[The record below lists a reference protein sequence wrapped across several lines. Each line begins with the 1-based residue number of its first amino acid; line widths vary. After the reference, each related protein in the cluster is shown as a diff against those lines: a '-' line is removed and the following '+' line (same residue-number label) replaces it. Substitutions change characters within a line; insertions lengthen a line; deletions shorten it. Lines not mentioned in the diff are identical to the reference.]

1 VPLDIQARAL
11 IDRFVREGT
20 PPVSRLTPT
29 EARQLAREVN
39 RRLTPPPEAVAVV
52 KNTIIAGPSAQIL
65 LRVYIPREDE
75 ILPVL
80 AYFHGGG
87 WVLGD
92 LDSVDSLCRSLAK
105 AANCVVV
112 SVDYRLA
119 PEHKFPAAVEDAYSA
134 TKWIADNATVL
145 SCDPRR
151 IAVGGDSAGGN
162 LAAVVSIMARD
173 RGGPEI
179 VHQLLIYPVMNCKFD
194 TASYLDNEEG
204 YWLAKDD
211 MKWFWNH
218 YLRDEEDGRNPY
230 ASPLLEAN
238 LSSLPPAFVI
248 TAEFDP
254 LRDEGEAYAARL
266 GECGV
271 PVKLT
276 RYDGMIHD
284 FVNIAELR
292 QSRVALDEAA
302 AELRD
307 AFAIERLM
315 CGDPRLYEKP

>member
-1 VPLDIQARAL
+1 MPLDKQAQAL
-11 IDRFVREGT
+11 IERFVREGT
-20 PPVSRLTPT
+20 PPVSKLTPR

-39 RRLTPPPEAVAVV
+39 RRLTSPPEAVAVV
-52 KNTIIAGPSAQIL
+52 KNTRIPGPSAQIP
-65 LRVYIPREDE
+65 LRVYIPREGK

-112 SVDYRLA
+112 SVNYRLA
-119 PEHKFPAAVEDAYSA
+119 PENKFPAAVEDAYSA
-134 TKWIADNATVL
+134 TEWIADNATVL
-145 SCDPRR
+145 SGDSRR

-162 LAAVVSIMARD
+162 LAASVSLMARD
-173 RGGPEI
+173 KHGPPI
-179 VHQLLIYPVMNCKFD
+179 AFQLLIYPATNYAFG
-194 TASYLDNEEG
+194 TTSYSHNAEG
-204 YWLAKDD
+204 YWISRDD

-218 YLRDEEDGRNPY
+218 YLRDEEDRRNPY
-230 ASPLLEAN
+230 ASPLLAAN

-284 FVNIAELR
+284 FMNIAELR
-292 QSRVALDEAA
+292 QSRVAIDEAA
-302 AELRD
+302 AELRK
-307 AFAIERLM
+307 AFAT
-315 CGDPRLYEKP
+315 

>member
-1 VPLDIQARAL
+1 MPLDKQAQAL
-11 IDRFVREGT
+11 IERFVREGT
-20 PPVSRLTPT
+20 PPVSKLTPT

-39 RRLTPPPEAVAVV
+39 RRLTSPPEAVAVV
-52 KNTIIAGPSAQIL
+52 KNTRISGPSAQIP
-65 LRVYIPREDE
+65 LRVYIPREGK

-87 WVLGD
+87 WVLGG
-92 LDSVDSLCRSLAK
+92 LDSVDSLCRSLAN
-105 AANCVVV
+105 AADCVVV

-134 TKWIADNATVL
+134 TKWTANSATNF
-145 SCDPRR
+145 SGDPRR

-162 LAAVVSIMARD
+162 LAAAVSLMARD
-173 RGGPEI
+173 KHGPPI
-179 VHQLLIYPVMNCKFD
+179 VFQLLIYPATNHAFD
-194 TASYLDNEEG
+194 TTSYSDNAEG
-204 YWLAKDD
+204 YWLSKDD

-230 ASPLLEAN
+230 ASPSRAAD

-266 GECGV
+266 RECGV
-271 PVKLT
+271 PVKAA

-292 QSRVALDEAA
+292 QSRVAVGEAA
-302 AELRD
+302 AELRK
-307 AFAIERLM
+307 AFAT
-315 CGDPRLYEKP
+315 

>member
-1 VPLDIQARAL
+1 MPLDKQAQAL
-11 IDRFVREGT
+11 IERFVREGT
-20 PPVSRLTPT
+20 PPVSKLTPT

-39 RRLTPPPEAVAVV
+39 RRLTSPPEAVAVV
-52 KNTIIAGPSAQIL
+52 KNTRISGPSAQIP
-65 LRVYIPREDE
+65 LRVYIPREGK

-112 SVDYRLA
+112 SVNYRLA
-119 PEHKFPAAVEDAYSA
+119 PENKFPAAVEDAYSA
-134 TKWIADNATVL
+134 TKWIADNATDL
-145 SCDPRR
+145 SGDSRR
-151 IAVGGDSAGGN
+151 IGVGGDSAGGN
-162 LAAVVSIMARD
+162 LAASVSLMAHD
-173 RGGPEI
+173 KHGPPI
-179 VHQLLIYPVMNCKFD
+179 AFQLLIYPATNYAFD
-194 TASYLDNEEG
+194 TASYSRNAEG
-204 YWLAKDD
+204 YWVSRDD

-230 ASPLLEAN
+230 ASPLCAVD

-266 GECGV
+266 GESGV

-284 FVNIAELR
+284 FMNIAELR
-292 QSRVALDEAA
+292 QSRTAIDEAA
-302 AELRD
+302 VELRK
-307 AFAIERLM
+307 AFAI
-315 CGDPRLYEKP
+315 

>member
-1 VPLDIQARAL
+1 VPLDTQARAL
-11 IDRFVREGT
+11 IERFVREGI
-20 PPVSRLTPT
+20 PPVSKLTPA
-29 EARQLAREVN
+29 EARRLEREVD
-39 RRLTPPPEAVAVV
+39 RMLTPPPEAVAVV
-52 KNTIIAGPSAQIL
+52 RNTTIGGPSVQIPI
-65 LRVYIPREDE
+65 RVYIPREGE

-80 AYFHGGG
+80 VYFHGGG
-87 WVLGD
+87 WVLGE

-105 AANCVVV
+105 TADCVVV

-134 TKWIADNATVL
+134 TKWVGDNATVL
-145 SCDPRR
+145 SCDPKR

-162 LAAVVSIMARD
+162 LAAAVSIMARD
-173 RGGPEI
+173 RSGPRI
-179 VHQLLIYPVMNCKFD
+179 VCQLLICPVMNFRFD
-194 TASYLDNEEG
+194 TASYLDNAEG
-204 YWLAKDD
+204 YWLERDD

-230 ASPLLEAN
+230 ASPLLATD

-266 GECGV
+266 SECGV

-292 QSRVALDEAA
+292 QGRAALDEAA
-302 AELRD
+302 AELRK
-307 AFAIERLM
+307 AF
-315 CGDPRLYEKP
+315 GT

>member
-1 VPLDIQARAL
+1 MPLDKQAQAL
-11 IDRFVREGT
+11 IERFVREGT
-20 PPVSRLTPT
+20 PPVSKLTPT
-29 EARQLAREVN
+29 AARRLAREVN
-39 RRLTPPPEAVAVV
+39 RRLTSPPEAVAVV
-52 KNTIIAGPSAQIL
+52 KNTKISGPSAQIP
-65 LRVYIPREDE
+65 LRVYIPREGK

-112 SVDYRLA
+112 SVNYRLA
-119 PEHKFPAAVEDAYSA
+119 PEHKFPAAVEDACSA
-134 TKWIADNATVL
+134 TKWIADNATDL
-145 SCDPRR
+145 SGDSRR
-151 IAVGGDSAGGN
+151 IGVGGDSAGGN
-162 LAAVVSIMARD
+162 LAASVSLMARD
-173 RGGPEI
+173 RHGPPI
-179 VHQLLIYPVMNCKFD
+179 MFQLLIYPATNYAFD
-194 TASYLDNEEG
+194 TASYIHNAEG
-204 YWLAKDD
+204 YWISRDD

-230 ASPLLEAN
+230 ASPLRAAN

-248 TAEFDP
+248 TAEYDP

-284 FVNIAELR
+284 FMNIAELR
-292 QSRVALDEAA
+292 QSRTAIDEAA
-302 AELRD
+302 VELRK
-307 AFAIERLM
+307 AFAI
-315 CGDPRLYEKP
+315 